1 MNIIFSFFFFFQAED
16 GIRDYKVTAVQ
27 TCALPISFQ
36 FLTETIAV
44 LGDATNE
51 AELEMVDLS
60 DSSRMRDAD
69 RIISIRP
76 AGVGPDR
83 GRSARPGQR
92 VSEVV
97 YGRERPAA
105 RAVPRHAGR

>member
-1 MNIIFSFFFFFQAED
+1 MGNRRGRHDPPRGELLNPSF
-16 GIRDYKVTAVQ
+16 R
-27 TCALPISFQ
+27 Q

-83 GRSARPGQR
+83 ARTARPGHR
-92 VSEVV
+92 VSEGV
-97 YGRERPAA
+97 YGRERHAA
-105 RAVPRHAGR
+105 RALPRNAPPDH